1 VQVEERSWF
10 SDALGQDMA
19 LRVYGHAGRPVVA
32 FPSQD
37 GRYRDVES
45 WGMVEACARFID
57 EGRLRLIAVDLADP
71 WCIDLLR
78 QAKLAIVVGR
88 GAWEDDMLADTRA
101 MRDVLAAKGIPAIV
115 DEWGDDVNHDW
126 PWWRKMLPHYL
137 DRLGV

>member
-19 LRVYGHAGRPVVA
+19 LKVYGHSRPAAPGEAGIRRRA
-32 FPSQD
+32 
-37 GRYRDVES
+37 
-45 WGMVEACARFID
+45 
-57 EGRLRLIAVDLADP
+57 
-71 WCIDLLR
+71 
-78 QAKLAIVVGR
+78 

-101 MRDVLAAKGIPAIV
+101 MRDVLAAKGIPAIG